1 MFRHVSIKKL
11 VNPWGRKV
19 VFYEKLVKK
28 SENLGESYLNES
40 THWRTIESVGNE
52 IVSKIDPN
60 REGWVNQKKK

>member
-11 VNPWGRKV
+11 VKPWGRKV
-19 VFYEKLVKK
+19 VFYEKLIKK
-28 SENLGESYLNES
+28 SEILGESYLNES

-52 IVSKIDPN
+52 IVSKSDPN

>member
-52 IVSKIDPN
+52 IV
-60 REGWVNQKKK
+60 